1 MKSDE
6 NKTVPYSDER
16 TDDEAGG
23 MNPEVS
29 GAGNFTPQT
38 RRILW
43 AWAERVKR
51 AAPRRL
57 VFLGLSRLAERIPE
71 ENLGGVFARGRLVV
85 LRLYFGMQI
94 LGLARIPHGEQGRD
108 AKRLGDIKTL

>member
-6 NKTVPYSDER
+6 NKTVPYRDER
-16 TDDEAGG
+16 TDDEASD

-29 GAGNFTPQT
+29 GGGRNPGNFRRRKFHPQT
-38 RRILW
+38 RWILW

-51 AAPRRL
+51 ETRHETPALR
-57 VFLGLSRLAERIPE
+57 LSRLAERIPE

-85 LRLYFGMQI
+85 LRLYFGM
-94 LGLARIPHGEQGRD
+94 
-108 AKRLGDIKTL
+108 

>member
-29 GAGNFTPQT
+29 PTNPLDSMGLGGEGQT
-38 RRILW
+38 RNT
-43 AWAERVKR
+43 
-51 AAPRRL
+51 PRRL

-85 LRLYFGMQI
+85 LRLYFGM
-94 LGLARIPHGEQGRD
+94 
-108 AKRLGDIKTL
+108 